1 MSSGPSE
8 QHRQDE
14 SASEK
19 RASGAHETATEGLTR
34 ATECPSCGTPFAS
47 DYCPSC
53 GQAADPPISATAVV
67 GGFFR
72 ELFDIENGFWP
83 TLVGL
88 TLRPGNTLRRY
99 LEGARAGL
107 ASPGRY
113 LLASVIIGIGINR
126 FLAWTG
132 MGKDPFDVGASSGTT
147 GEGGPAD
154 GGDLLVEALFTAIGQ
169 WEQFFGAQ
177 IRTLSA
183 LLMAV
188 LLGALLFRLFG
199 ERLSRAG
206 EALTL
211 GAFLSGHLEL
221 LNQGAKL
228 LCSPAVFLWTG
239 QPLKTPSFLLTVVI
253 QVGFVGFTAHRCFGP
268 GWRPGLKGAFAAGWA
283 LIEGMAISW
292 IFLMGHA
299 GWLALTR
306 PERFGMPEGAPAVA
320 VALFAGMGI
329 LSAVPLLLHAGA
341 EAYYRLR

>member
-8 QHRQDE
+8 QHRQEE

-132 MGKDPFDVGASSGTT
+132 VGEDPFDGPTPPATDDETT
-147 GEGGPAD
+147 G
-154 GGDLLVEALFTAIGQ
+154 LLVESIFAALGQ
-169 WEQFFGAQ
+169 WKQFFGAQ
-177 IRTLSA
+177 IWTLSA

-211 GAFLSGHLEL
+211 GAVLSGHLEL

-228 LCSPAVFLWTG
+228 LCSPVVFFWTG

-253 QVGFVGFTAHRCFGP
+253 QVGFVGFAAHRCFGP

-283 LIEGMAISW
+283 LIEAMAISL
-292 IFLMGHA
+292 IFLLGHA
-299 GWLALTR
+299 GWLVLVR
-306 PERFGMPEGAPAVA
+306 PGRLGVPEGGPEIV
-320 VALFAGMGI
+320 VSVLAGMGI
-329 LSAVPLLLHAGA
+329 LCAVPLLLHAGV

>member
-72 ELFDIENGFWP
+72 ELVDIENGFWP

-113 LLASVIIGIGINR
+113 LLASVIIGIGANR
-126 FLAWTG
+126 LLTWTG
-132 MGKDPFDVGASSGTT
+132 TGKDPFNVGASSGTT
-147 GEGGPAD
+147 GEGDPAD
-154 GGDLLVEALFTAIGQ
+154 GGDLLAEALFTALGQ
-169 WEQFFGAQ
+169 WEQFLGAQ
-177 IRTLSA
+177 IWTLAA
-183 LLMAV
+183 LLTAV
-188 LLGALLFRLFG
+188 LLAALLFRLFG
-199 ERLSRAG
+199 ERLSQAG
-206 EALTL
+206 EALAL

-221 LNQGAKL
+221 LDQGARL
-228 LCSPAVFLWTG
+228 LYSPAAFFWTG
-239 QPLKTPSFLLTVVI
+239 QPLKTPSFFLTVVI
-253 QVGFVGFTAHRCFGP
+253 QVGFVGFAAHRCFGP
-268 GWRPGLKGAFAAGWA
+268 GWRPGLKGAFAAGFA
-283 LIEGMAISW
+283 LIEAMAISF
-292 IFLMGHA
+292 IFLLGHA
-299 GWLALTR
+299 GWLVLVR
-306 PERFGMPEGAPAVA
+306 PGRLGVPEGGPEIV
-320 VALFAGMGI
+320 VSVLAGMGI
-329 LSAVPLLLHAGA
+329 LCAVPLLLHAGV

>member
-8 QHRQDE
+8 QHRQEE

-239 QPLKTPSFLLTVVI
+239 QPLKTPSFLLTVAI

-306 PERFGMPEGAPAVA
+306 PERFGTPEGAPAVA
-320 VALFAGMGI
+320 GALFVGMGI